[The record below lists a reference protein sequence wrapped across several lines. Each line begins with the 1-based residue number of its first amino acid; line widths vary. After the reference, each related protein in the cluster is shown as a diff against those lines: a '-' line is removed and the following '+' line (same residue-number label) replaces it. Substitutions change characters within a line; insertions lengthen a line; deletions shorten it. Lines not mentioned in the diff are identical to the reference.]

1 MTVEEFD
8 ELMDKKSI
16 HDRGNRC
23 IPTLDAQTAVDILT
37 EHFLGE
43 DWYVVDPL
51 TNDQVNPIVVR
62 EILQKY
68 PRKVEL
74 VNRIKYRLKKLVESW

>member
-8 ELMDKKSI
+8 ELMDKRSI
-16 HDRGNRC
+16 HYRGNRH

-68 PRKVEL
+68 PRKVGL
-74 VNRIKYRLKKLVESW
+74 INRIKYRLKNLVESW